1 MEFEEKQLVQRV
13 LAGEAKAFKEFIE
26 RYKKLVAHIVFRM
39 VANSSDR
46 QDVCQDVFVKA
57 YENLQ
62 GFQFQSKLS
71 TWLARIAYNTCV
83 NYLEKKRIPLFEDRK
98 ADDSTLDSLASD
110 IETPYDDA
118 EESDASRLLHEQVAA
133 LPVLYRTIVTLFHLE
148 GMKYA
153 EIGHILA
160 LPDGT
165 VKSYLFRARKMLRER
180 LIALQED
187 VLC

>member
-1 MEFEEKQLVQRV
+1 MDFEEKQLVQRV
-13 LAGEAKAFKEFIE
+13 LAGEAKAFREFID
-26 RYKKLVAHIVFRM
+26 RYKRLVAHIVFRM
-39 VANSSDR
+39 VANFSDR
-46 QDVCQDVFVKA
+46 EDVCQDVFVKA

-83 NYLEKKRIPLFEDRK
+83 NYLAKKRPPLLEDRQE
-98 ADDSTLDSLASD
+98 ADVTVESLAAD

-118 EESDASRLLHEQVAA
+118 ADSDVSRLLHAQVQA

-165 VKSYLFRARKMLRER
+165 VKSYLFRARKMLREK
-180 LIALQED
+180 LVVLQED
-187 VLC
+187 VL